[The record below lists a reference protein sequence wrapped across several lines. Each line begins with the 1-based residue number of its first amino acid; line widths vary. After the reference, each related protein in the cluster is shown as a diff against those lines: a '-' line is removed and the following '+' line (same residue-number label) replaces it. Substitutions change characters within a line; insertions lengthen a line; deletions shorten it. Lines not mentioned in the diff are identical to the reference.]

1 MENKFLEFVS
11 SVLSVQQNSISLDTS
26 YGSLPEW
33 DSVMHL
39 RLVLEIEAKYGVKY
53 SIEEVPRLMTL
64 RDFFNVLRKKEF
76 LSQMSLALETSDVG
90 FETVL
95 AELDGWCSLMAFS
108 VLIALERKFA
118 VVLPITEFAKCKTV
132 GDVAIAAGIRD

>member
-11 SVLSVQQNSISLDTS
+11 SVFGVQVSDISLDTS
-26 YGSLPEW
+26 YMSLPQW

-39 RLVLEIEAKYGVKY
+39 RLVLEIESKYGVKY

-64 RDFFNVLRKKEF
+64 RDFFNAVRKKEF
-76 LSQMSLALETSDVG
+76 LSEMGIVLENSNVN

-95 AELDGWCSLMAFS
+95 ADIDGWCSLMAFS
-108 VLIALERKFA
+108 VLIMLECKFSA
-118 VVLPITEFAKCKTV
+118 VLSITEFVKCKTI
-132 GDVAIAAGIRD
+132 GDVAVAAQVGN